1 MLFRLY
7 KIGIF
12 IALNTPLKIA
22 YKIAIFFSSIFRLC
36 LKKDR
41 IAVKDN
47 LRVIFPGYDEKKIDH
62 IARKIFHNFG
72 KYLVDFFRF
81 SIIDK
86 DYIDKYIKVNGVEYL
101 KEALS
106 LNKGAI
112 LASAHLGNWELGAAV
127 VAGLG
132 FPIDV
137 VALNHD
143 DEEINNFFI
152 SQRKSQGVGVI
163 PVGMAVRRCFKALS
177 ENRSIALVSD
187 RDYYDNGLEL
197 EFFGKKTLIPKG
209 PALFSRRCGS
219 PIVPVLMVRNP
230 DDTFTLNI
238 RKPIIVEHTKD
249 EHQDLMHTTAKIVR
263 VLEEEIMQYP
273 SQWYVFRRFWEKLGW
288 GKNNK

>member
-1 MLFRLY
+1 MFKLY

-12 IALNTPLKIA
+12 IALHTPLRIA
-22 YKIAIFFSSIFRLC
+22 YAISVFISTIFRLFS
-36 LKKDR
+36 KRDR
-41 IAVKDN
+41 IAVKEN
-47 LRVIFPGYDEKKIDH
+47 LRVIFPGYDEKTIDH
-62 IARKIFHNFG
+62 TAKKIFHNFG

-86 DYIDKYIKVNGVEYL
+86 DYINKYIKVNGVEHL
-101 KEALS
+101 EEALS

-187 RDYYDNGLEL
+187 RDYYDNGLKL
-197 EFFGKKTLIPKG
+197 EFFGKKTIIPKG

-219 PIVPVLMVRNP
+219 PIVPVLMVRNT

-238 RKPIIVEHTKD
+238 RKPIIVEHTED
-249 EHQDLMHTTAKIVR
+249 EYADLMRTTAKIVK
-263 VLEEEIMQYP
+263 VLEEEILQYP

>member
-1 MLFRLY
+1 MLFKLY

-12 IALNTPLKIA
+12 IALNTPLRIA
-22 YKIAIFFSSIFRLC
+22 YAISVFFSSIFRFF

-41 IAVKDN
+41 IAVKEN
-47 LRVIFPGYDEKKIDH
+47 LRIIFPGYDDKTIDH
-62 IARKIFHNFG
+62 LAKEMFHNFG

-86 DYIDKYIKVNGVEYL
+86 DYIDKYIKVNGVEHL

-197 EFFGKKTLIPKG
+197 EFFGKKTIIPKG

-219 PIVPVLMVRNP
+219 PIVPVLMVRNM

-238 RKPIIVEHTKD
+238 RKPIMVEHTED
-249 EHQDLMHTTAKIVR
+249 EHQDLMRTTARIVKM
-263 VLEEEIMQYP
+263 LEGEILQYP